1 MKVKGREA
9 MSNFSKSSKTVSF
22 ETWLNKYPEKAR
34 GFMSVYS
41 DEPFN
46 YDTATAGYEFGR
58 QLAVLAKLDGLRRSD
73 LLRKRPKLSS
83 YAFTKTKM
91 QRLEQLAVQAGFFK
105 RGADGQLFGNG

>member
-1 MKVKGREA
+1 
-9 MSNFSKSSKTVSF
+9 MSNFHKGQTVSF

-41 DEPFN
+41 DEPFD
-46 YDTATAGYEFGR
+46 YDTATSGYEIGR

-73 LLRKRPKLSS
+73 LVRKRPKMEA

-91 QRLEQLAVQAGFFK
+91 PQLQRLATQAGFFNK
-105 RGADGQLFGNG
+105 AKDGLFGNG